1 MNFYYHHRQKID
13 LKKIKSEHKK
23 LKYSN
28 IGKTLK
34 NCRSHCLQLGS
45 IFELK
50 SGSAVYFIL
59 EKKMKAKLTKLE
71 NFGLHIYL
79 NNNCENNF

>member
-50 SGSAVYFIL
+50 SGSAVYLIL
-59 EKKMKAKLTKLE
+59 EKKNEGQTDKTGKFRTT
-71 NFGLHIYL
+71 YL
-79 NNNCENNF
+79 SE